1 MPELQRLRPQGIHL
15 RESHS
20 TSRGYAGLRLR
31 AEPLTCGSGKIK
43 RVRRDWT
50 DEAGGAR
57 YTVPALEFYEC
68 PSCGERVYD
77 REARGEIEASRPALR
92 EKANKEQPPHP

>member
-1 MPELQRLRPQGIHL
+1 LVSSKKALYEYGQMLKITTCP
-15 RESHS
+15 
-20 TSRGYAGLRLR
+20 
-31 AEPLTCGSGKIK
+31 TCGSGKIK

-77 REARGEIEASRPALR
+77 REAMRKIEAYCPAFR
-92 EKANKEQPPHP
+92 EKAKKRLAATRAD